1 MAATTNNPKVI
12 SVLNM
17 KGGVGKTT
25 LSVNVAYILASF
37 HNKKVLIVDIDP
49 QFNATQYLVSQEEII
64 DHFESKKTI
73 LDIIMPQKEEKIELV
88 KAKKKASTRKLQLSD
103 FTINI
108 LDKSNG
114 ARLDLIPSTV
124 NLIEIENS
132 PRGAEHHLKQFIKKY
147 CKLYDIVIIDCPPT
161 IGIHTLSAFL
171 ASAYYLIPLKPD
183 YLSSLGLSLLEKALE
198 KYRKADGHK
207 LKSLGVVFTM
217 VDLRP
222 ELTFKI
228 MKEIKVARKDVIT
241 AYSSLSTQVAQS
253 FSNLDNFYSGN
264 GRYQTEFKDITQEI
278 VNKL

>member
-1 MAATTNNPKVI
+1 MATGTSNTKVI

-25 LSVNVAYILASF
+25 LSVNLAYILANF
-37 HNKKVLIVDIDP
+37 HNKKVLMVDIDP
-49 QFNATQYLVSQEEII
+49 QFNATQYLVSQADILK
-64 DHFESKKTI
+64 HFDTKKTI

-88 KAKKKASTRKLQLSD
+88 KAKKKAVIKKLQLSD
-103 FTINI
+103 FIINI
-108 LDKSNG
+108 STKPNG
-114 ARLDLIPSTV
+114 SRLDIVPSTV

-132 PRGAEHHLKQFIKKY
+132 PRGAEHHLKQFLKKY

-171 ASAYYLIPLKPD
+171 ASAYYLIPVKPD

-198 KYRKADGHK
+198 KYKKADGHK

-228 MKEIKVARKDVIT
+228 MGEIKKARKDCIT

-253 FSNLDNFYSGN
+253 FSNMNSFYSTN

-278 VNKL
+278 LSKL

>member
-1 MAATTNNPKVI
+1 MAILTSTKVI

-25 LSVNVAYILASF
+25 LSVNLSHILANF

-49 QFNATQYLVSQEEII
+49 QFNATQYLVSQERII
-64 DHFESKKTI
+64 DHFDKKKTI
-73 LDIIMPQKEEKIELV
+73 LDIIMPQKEEKINLV
-88 KAKKKASTRKLQLSD
+88 KTTKKVTPKKPQLSD
-103 FTINI
+103 YIINI
-108 LDKSNG
+108 LSKPNG

-132 PRGAEHHLKQFIKKY
+132 PRGAEHNLKQFLKKN
-147 CKLYDIVIIDCPPT
+147 CKMYDVVIIDCPPT

-171 ASAYYLIPLKPD
+171 ASSYYLIPLKPD

-198 KYRKADGHK
+198 KYKKADGHK

-222 ELTFKI
+222 GLTFKI
-228 MKEIKVARKDVIT
+228 MEEVKKARKDCIT

-253 FSNLDNFYSGN
+253 FSNLDDFYSRE
-264 GRYQTEFKDITQEI
+264 GRYQTEFKDITNE
-278 VNKL
+278 VAKKL

>member
-1 MAATTNNPKVI
+1 MAIAASTKVI

-25 LSVNVAYILASF
+25 LSVNLAYILANF

-49 QFNATQYLVSQEEII
+49 QFNATQYLVSQENII
-64 DHFESKKTI
+64 QHFDTKKTI
-73 LDIIMPQKEEKIELV
+73 LDIIMPQKEEKIDLV
-88 KAKKKASTRKLQLSD
+88 KKKKKAAPKKPQLSD
-103 FTINI
+103 YIINI
-108 LDKSNG
+108 SSKANG
-114 ARLDLIPSTV
+114 ARLDIVPSTV

-132 PRGAEHHLKQFIKKY
+132 PRGAEHHLKQFLKKY

-222 ELTFKI
+222 ALTFTI
-228 MKEIKVARKDVIT
+228 MNEIRKARKDCIL

-253 FSNLDNFYSGN
+253 FSNMSSFYSGT

-278 VNKL
+278 INKL

>member
-1 MAATTNNPKVI
+1 MATLNTKVI

-25 LSVNVAYILASF
+25 LSVNLAYILANY
-37 HNKKVLIVDIDP
+37 HDKKILIVDIDP
-49 QFNATQYLVSQEEII
+49 QFNATQYLVNQENIL

-73 LDIIMPQKEEKIELV
+73 LDIIMPQKEEKIDLV
-88 KAKKKASTRKLQLSD
+88 KTKKKVTLKKPQLSD
-103 FTINI
+103 YIINI
-108 LDKSNG
+108 TSKPNG
-114 ARLDLIPSTV
+114 SRLDLIPSTV

-132 PRGAEHHLKQFIKKY
+132 PRGAEHHLKQFIRKY

-222 ELTFKI
+222 QLTFNI
-228 MKEIKVARKDVIT
+228 MDELKSARQDCVT
-241 AYSSLSTQVAQS
+241 AYSSLSTRVAQS
-253 FSNLDNFYSGN
+253 FSNLDSFYSSD

-278 VNKL
+278 LNKL

>member
-1 MAATTNNPKVI
+1 MTTTNTKVI

-25 LSVNVAYILASF
+25 LSVNLAYILANF
-37 HNKKVLIVDIDP
+37 HDKKVLIVDIDP
-49 QFNATQYLVSQEEII
+49 QFNATQYLVSQEDII
-64 DHFESKKTI
+64 NHFDTKKTI
-73 LDIIMPQKEEKIELV
+73 LDIIMPQKEEKIDLV
-88 KAKKKASTRKLQLSD
+88 KSKKKAAIKKPQLND
-103 FTINI
+103 YIINI
-108 LDKSNG
+108 TGKANG

-183 YLSSLGLSLLEKALE
+183 YLSSLGLSLLEKALA
-198 KYRKADGHK
+198 KYKKADGHK
-207 LKSLGVVFTM
+207 LKSLGVVFTI

-222 ELTFKI
+222 QLTTTIMNELKN
-228 MKEIKVARKDVIT
+228 ARKDCIT
-241 AYSSLSTQVAQS
+241 AFSSLSTQVAQS
-253 FSNLDNFYSGN
+253 FSDLGTFYRAN

>member
-1 MAATTNNPKVI
+1 MATATNTKVI

-25 LSVNVAYILASF
+25 LSVNLAYILANF

-49 QFNATQYLVSQEEII
+49 QFNATQYLVSQEDII
-64 DHFESKKTI
+64 NHFETKKTI
-73 LDIIMPQKEEKIELV
+73 LDIIMPQKEEKIDLV
-88 KAKKKASTRKLQLSD
+88 KVKKKATVKKPQLND
-103 FTINI
+103 YIINI
-108 LDKSNG
+108 TSKANG

-198 KYRKADGHK
+198 KYKKADGHK

-222 ELTFKI
+222 QLTFTI
-228 MKEIKVARKDVIT
+228 MDELKRARRDYVT

-253 FSNLDNFYSGN
+253 FSDLGSFYSSN
-264 GRYQTEFKDITQEI
+264 GRYQTEFKDITKEI
-278 VNKL
+278 LNKL